1 MLQTIIKDICVIHAA
16 ILLQILDI
24 LENISSIFL
33 LSETGI
39 RTCVLASLV
48 QAQAAYSPTPIRM
61 ASWQASC
68 FFLASFFLDDDVD
81 GAPIRCQR

>member
-48 QAQAAYSPTPIRM
+48 QAQAAYSPTPYPYGFFGKLL
-61 ASWQASC
+61 AS
-68 FFLASFFLDDDVD
+68 LASFFLDDDVV

>member
-39 RTCVLASLV
+39 RTCVLSSLV
-48 QAQAAYSPTPIRM
+48 QAQAAYSPTPYPYL
-61 ASWQASC
+61 
-68 FFLASFFLDDDVD
+68 LASFFFDDDVD
-81 GAPIRCQR
+81 GAPIRCQK

>member
-33 LSETGI
+33 LSGTGI
-39 RTCVLASLV
+39 RTCVLLSLV
-48 QAQAAYSPTPIRM
+48 QAQAAYSPTPYPCGFIGKL
-61 ASWQASC
+61 
-68 FFLASFFLDDDVD
+68 LASFGKLLS
-81 GAPIRCQR
+81 

>member
-16 ILLQILDI
+16 ILLQILQILDI

-39 RTCVLASLV
+39 RTCVLSSLV
-48 QAQAAYSPTPIRM
+48 QAQAAYSPTPYP
-61 ASWQASC
+61 
-68 FFLASFFLDDDVD
+68 FFGKFLS
-81 GAPIRCQR
+81 